1 MEHFPILGPAS
12 VETMTTE
19 GAFSQ
24 TALRPLSV
32 FLPPFQQHSPIHH
45 TAPSL
50 TSPEREGLHVH
61 HSVKGF

>member
-1 MEHFPILGPAS
+1 MEHFPIVGPAS

-24 TALRPLSV
+24 TALSPLSV
-32 FLPPFQQHSPIHH
+32 FLPPFQQHSPNHH

-50 TSPEREGLHVH
+50 TSP
-61 HSVKGF
+61 